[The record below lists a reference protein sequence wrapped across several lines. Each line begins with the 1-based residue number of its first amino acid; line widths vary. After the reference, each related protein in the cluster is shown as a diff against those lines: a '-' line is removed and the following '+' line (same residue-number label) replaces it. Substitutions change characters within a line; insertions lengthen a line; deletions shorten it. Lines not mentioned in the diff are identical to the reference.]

1 MKTNREVLD
10 AILYCYFSDET
21 EESILTY
28 DMFQNIVEKFKEAV
42 LEKHK
47 IDIPIQYD
55 PPSLVDA
62 VNNQM
67 MSYYTID
74 SVTYSIELC
83 DHNELIVNPPDL
95 FYEHENSSINLF
107 SVGYD
112 VCVSFKPRKQFSS
125 KDVEFTVKVKMR
137 EDWVPV
143 FYSMLKKMEKLGKI
157 GSSRDVCIRA
167 DGDGSFRPTF
177 EFPEKYCVEVLPWKK
192 DGRMFRYDWY

>member
-1 MKTNREVLD
+1 MKTNREVLE

-55 PPSLVDA
+55 PPSLVD
-62 VNNQM
+62 VINNQRI
-67 MSYYTID
+67 SYYLINAF
-74 SVTYSIELC
+74 TYDIMLVNHTVLS
-83 DHNELIVNPPDL
+83 VNPPDL

-107 SVGYD
+107 TVGYD

-125 KDVEFTVKVKMR
+125 KDVEFTVKMKMR
-137 EDWVPV
+137 ENWVPV
-143 FYSMLKKMEKLGKI
+143 FYSMLKRMEELGSL
-157 GSSRDVCIRA
+157 GSSRTVSIFS
-167 DGDGSFRPTF
+167 DGDGDFRPKF
-177 EFPEKYCVEVLPWKK
+177 EFPEKYQVKVLPWSNEKEEH
-192 DGRMFRYDWY
+192 RYDLY